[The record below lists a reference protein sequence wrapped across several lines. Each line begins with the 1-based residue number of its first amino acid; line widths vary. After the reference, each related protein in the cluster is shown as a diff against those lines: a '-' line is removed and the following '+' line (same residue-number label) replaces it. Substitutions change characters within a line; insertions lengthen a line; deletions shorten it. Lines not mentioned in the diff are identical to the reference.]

1 MSERFDNLVE
11 RRIRD
16 ARDKGKFDN
25 LANQGQPIKI
35 EEENPYLDEEW
46 RVAYKVVENS
56 GFVPAWV
63 ELDKEV
69 EYDLVQVRRNREEH
83 RRWLLRRLDD
93 IKNGP
98 TQYFARDLRRLHQHH
113 QSFLKNH
120 ACRLDE
126 VNNKIERFNYICP
139 VNNLL
144 KIKIQTA
151 ELIQEFDHQC
161 PAIPLL

>member
-1 MSERFDNLVE
+1 MLGRFDHLVE
-11 RRIRD
+11 KLIRD
-16 ARDKGKFDN
+16 ARDQGKFKGLPN
-25 LANQGQPIKI
+25 EGKPIKI

-46 RVAYKVVENS
+46 RVPFKIMENA
-56 GFVPAWV
+56 GYTPAWV

-69 EYDLVQVRRNREEH
+69 EQDLARARRDREEH

-93 IKNGP
+93 IKQGS

-113 QSFLKNH
+113 QSFLQNH
-120 ACRLDE
+120 AKRLE
-126 VNNKIERFNYICP
+126 ELNNKIDRFNYLCP

-144 KIKIQTA
+144 KIKLRIP
-151 ELIQEFDHQC
+151 ELIRDFDAQC

>member
-1 MSERFDNLVE
+1 MAGRFEHLVE
-11 RRIRD
+11 KLIKD
-16 ARDKGKFDN
+16 ARADGKFDN
-25 LANQGQPIKI
+25 LANQGRPIKI

-46 RVAYKVVENS
+46 RVAYKIIENA
-56 GFVPAWV
+56 GYIPAWA

-69 EYDLVQVRRNREEH
+69 EQDLARVRREREDH

-113 QSFLKNH
+113 ESFLKNH
-120 ACRLDE
+120 ATRLHE
-126 VNNKIERFNYICP
+126 LNGKIEHFNFICP

-144 KIKIQTA
+144 KVKIQVDDV
-151 ELIQEFDHQC
+151 IKDFDQKC

>member
-1 MSERFDNLVE
+1 MSGRFDHLVE
-11 RRIRD
+11 KLIRD
-16 ARDKGKFDN
+16 ARDEGKFNN

-35 EEENPYLDEEW
+35 EEENPYLDDDW
-46 RVAYKVVENS
+46 RLAYKVVETG

-69 EYDLVQVRRNREEH
+69 EQDLVRVRRDREEH
-83 RRWLLRRLDD
+83 HRWLLRRLDD
-93 IKNGP
+93 IKFGP

-120 ACRLDE
+120 ASRLEE
-126 VNNKIERFNYICP
+126 VNDKIERFNFFCP

-144 KIKIQTA
+144 KIKIQIP
-151 ELIQEFDHQC
+151 ELIQAFDQKC